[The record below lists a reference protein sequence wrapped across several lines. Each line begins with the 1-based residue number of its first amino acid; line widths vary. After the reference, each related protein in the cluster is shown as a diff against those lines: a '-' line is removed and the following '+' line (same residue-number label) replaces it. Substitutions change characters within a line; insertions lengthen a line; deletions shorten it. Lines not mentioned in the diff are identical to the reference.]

1 MREARRTLG
10 RWLLAAFLESGGDR
24 FRLRVPLPVPVVRP
38 VSRDELR
45 RIAGP
50 LAPLAVL
57 IPRQGGAPAGGE
69 AAASAPGRL
78 LRFPGA

>member
-1 MREARRTLG
+1 MREARRALG

-24 FRLRVPLPVPVVRP
+24 FRNRVPLPVPVVRP

-50 LAPLAVL
+50 LAPLAFL
-57 IPRQGGAPAGGE
+57 TPRDGGRPIGEGPAGP
-69 AAASAPGRL
+69 ARL
-78 LRFPGA
+78 LHFPAG

>member
-10 RWLLAAFLESGGDR
+10 RWLLAAFLERGGDPWR
-24 FRLRVPLPVPVVRP
+24 VRVPLPVPVVRP

-50 LAPLAVL
+50 LAPLSVL
-57 IPRQGGAPAGGE
+57 TPRAGEGRAGGGGAPAG
-69 AAASAPGRL
+69 PGRL
-78 LRFPGA
+78 LYFPRA

>member
-1 MREARRTLG
+1 VREARRTLG
-10 RWLLAAFLESGGDR
+10 RWLLAAFLERGGDPWR
-24 FRLRVPLPVPVVRP
+24 DRVPRPVPVVRP

-57 IPRQGGAPAGGE
+57 TPRADGGRPGAG
-69 AAASAPGRL
+69 AAPGRL

>member
-1 MREARRTLG
+1 VREARRTLG
-10 RWLLAAFLESGGDR
+10 RWLLAAFLESGGDPWR
-24 FRLRVPLPVPVVRP
+24 IRVPLPVPVVRP

-50 LAPLAVL
+50 LSPLAVL
-57 IPRQGGAPAGGE
+57 TPRADRDRPGGE
-69 AAASAPGRL
+69 AAAAPGRL